1 MFLYD
6 AIKLLYIFHTL
17 TFFSANTQNIDL
29 NKYRIKQMVSMF
41 SNKTEKEFKFSK
53 NLLQLDSKTLNLGGK
68 QEMCVKK

>member
-29 NKYRIKQMVSMF
+29 YSRNDRA
-41 SNKTEKEFKFSK
+41 
-53 NLLQLDSKTLNLGGK
+53 NLGEVFK
-68 QEMCVKK
+68 TSTEISSKKRV